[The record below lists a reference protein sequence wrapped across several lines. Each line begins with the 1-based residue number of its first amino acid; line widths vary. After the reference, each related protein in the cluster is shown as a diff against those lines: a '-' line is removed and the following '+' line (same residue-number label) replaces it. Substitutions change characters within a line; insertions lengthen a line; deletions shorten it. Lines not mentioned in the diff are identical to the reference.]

1 MECESGEPGE
11 IQTQGEHAKCH
22 TDSNSSWRLE
32 LWGSN
37 LSCCTTPSPG
47 FFFFN
52 SIFKRVS
59 FVSFEI
65 FPVIIHFLN
74 IITTLACSSILLYMF
89 RSGDWKSWQNF
100 FLWFFFFVVVGF
112 VLIWILQ
119 EIPLFSSSFFSFQN
133 NGECKILHSI
143 TCPAL
148 KGEFITFWIKE
159 KQCSKA
165 LDLSSR
171 SLQFLDYLLD

>member
-1 MECESGEPGE
+1 MENPERSRHRENMRSVTQTVTRAEDWSCEAAILAAVPLL
-11 IQTQGEHAKCH
+11 H
-22 TDSNSSWRLE
+22 RV
-32 LWGSN
+32 
-37 LSCCTTPSPG
+37 
-47 FFFFN
+47 FFFN
-52 SIFKRVS
+52 RFFKRVS
-59 FVSFEI
+59 FVPFEI
-65 FPVIIHFLN
+65 VPVIIHFLN

-100 FLWFFFFVVVGF
+100 FLWFFFFQKPFVGF
-112 VLIWILQ
+112 VLFWILQ